1 MVWSTA
7 VFVLIALLT
16 HRVVPASIDYEPIQ
30 ITVNENFNSQSGS
43 GTPLPARSGILHQGA
58 NFYFKPQINIPPDHI
73 EALTA
78 LVQQDLIPNRV
89 TETEKLIEILKSLPK
104 ISGAKV
110 EQREDILKLLSSL
123 TVPAAIKDEI
133 LLLMQKIVPVVEEV
147 KSEEPII
154 LEEVTGVISPNPAV
168 IIPEAPTLPPMVI
181 EEIVPVVE
189 ESKLDKPVI
198 LEESVGV
205 LSPIAEIEVLVS
217 EEPNLSIEEEIMPTV
232 EEFELIQPVL
242 VEESVGM
249 LSSTAENIP
258 EAPTL
263 PPLLVEEVVPVVED
277 VEVLEPVILKET
289 VSVASPNTNI
299 DNVIPEA
306 PTLPPSSIEDVVPVV
321 EEVEVL
327 EPVILEEAV
336 GVLSPST
343 NIGDVIPE
351 APTLPPPSMEDIVPV
366 LEDVEILEPV
376 ILEETVGVMPE
387 TPTLPPA
394 LNEDI
399 VSVVEDVEMMEP
411 IILEETVGVIP
422 ETPTI
427 PAIEELMPCE
437 EVELVEPVMLEERP
451 ADEWSLIT
459 EIDEIILEP
468 STLPPQSIEE
478 IELVEPI
485 ALVETVGA
493 LSAATEIKEIVPNA
507 PTLPPLPIEDIVPTV
522 EEVELVKPE
531 ILEETV
537 IFETPTLPAIEEL
550 LPAYEEVEL
559 VESVIL
565 EESEDVLSPI
575 TEIEQI
581 IPDAPT
587 LSPISIESVDLF
599 IKDVLL
605 KQPDILEELI
615 KIFPEI
621 DGDITEVSTLTPLS
635 IEEVDSNDTIVLEE
649 YADVLASDPKVDIIV
664 PETIIL
670 DEHLP
675 VEEEIVIDPCI
686 GLKEPAYY
694 MSKTSEPLIIPGPP
708 KLSFSGAPCAL
719 VENTKIEFMDSH
731 EPTIITEPVLE
742 SDKAVYF
749 ISEQFPVING
759 EEVNE
764 DVIMVDATE
773 MLPDEEQTEL
783 KFNKEPNAANS
794 SALDEVSRGNSYQN
808 MEQQSNIPMPANN
821 QEVFNYGPII
831 SQLSIPKAESS
842 IVPKV
847 KSLKSKL
854 VKGRP
859 YRFRTN
865 PYPNLSLKK
874 HSTSYPAPELE
885 KPFTNLV

>member
-1 MVWSTA
+1 MFFKVWSTA

-16 HRVVPASIDYEPIQ
+16 QRVVPASIDYEPIQ

-78 LVQQDLIPNRV
+78 LVQQDFIPNRV
-89 TETEKLIEILKSLPK
+89 TETEKLIEILKSLPR

-110 EQREDILKLLSSL
+110 EKREDILKLLSSL
-123 TVPAAIKDEI
+123 SVPAAIKDEI

-154 LEEVTGVISPNPAV
+154 LEEVTGVISPNPAA
-168 IIPEAPTLPPMVI
+168 IIPEAPTLPPVAI

-189 ESKLDKPVI
+189 ESKLDKPVVI
-198 LEESVGV
+198 EESVGV
-205 LSPIAEIEVLVS
+205 LSPIAEIEV
-217 EEPNLSIEEEIMPTV
+217 EEIMPTV
-232 EEFELIQPVL
+232 EEFELVQPVL
-242 VEESVGM
+242 VEESVGV
-249 LSSTAENIP
+249 LSSTSENGNGIP

-306 PTLPPSSIEDVVPVV
+306 PTLPPPSIEDIVPVV

-343 NIGDVIPE
+343 NIADVIPE
-351 APTLPPPSMEDIVPV
+351 APTLPPPSMEDIAPV

-376 ILEETVGVMPE
+376 MLEETVGVVPE
-387 TPTLPPA
+387 TPNLPPSV
-394 LNEDI
+394 NEDI

-493 LSAATEIKEIVPNA
+493 LSAATEINEIVPNA

-537 IFETPTLPAIEEL
+537 ILETPTLPAIEEL

-559 VESVIL
+559 VEPVIL

-615 KIFPEI
+615 KILPEI
-621 DGDITEVSTLTPLS
+621 DGDIAEASALTPLS
-635 IEEVDSNDTIVLEE
+635 IGEVDSNDTIVLEE
-649 YADVLASDPKVDIIV
+649 YADVLVSDPKIDIIV

-670 DEHLP
+670 DENLP

-686 GLKEPAYY
+686 SLREPAYY

-719 VENTKIEFMDSH
+719 VENTKIEFMDLH

-742 SDKAVYF
+742 SDKALYF

-764 DVIMVDATE
+764 DAIMVDATE
-773 MLPDEEQTEL
+773 MFPDEEETEL

-831 SQLSIPKAESS
+831 SKLSIPKAESS
-842 IVPKV
+842 LMPKV
-847 KSLKSKL
+847 KSVKSKL

>member
-1 MVWSTA
+1 
-7 VFVLIALLT
+7 
-16 HRVVPASIDYEPIQ
+16 
-30 ITVNENFNSQSGS
+30 
-43 GTPLPARSGILHQGA
+43 
-58 NFYFKPQINIPPDHI
+58 
-73 EALTA
+73 
-78 LVQQDLIPNRV
+78 
-89 TETEKLIEILKSLPK
+89 
-104 ISGAKV
+104 
-110 EQREDILKLLSSL
+110 
-123 TVPAAIKDEI
+123 
-133 LLLMQKIVPVVEEV
+133 MQKIVPVVEEV

-205 LSPIAEIEVLVS
+205 LSPIAEIEVLVP

-306 PTLPPSSIEDVVPVV
+306 PTLPPPSIEDIVPVV

-507 PTLPPLPIEDIVPTV
+507 PTFV

-537 IFETPTLPAIEEL
+537 ILETPTLPAIEEL

-559 VESVIL
+559 VEPVIL
-565 EESEDVLSPI
+565 EESKDVFSPI

-621 DGDITEVSTLTPLS
+621 DGDITEASTLTPLS
-635 IEEVDSNDTIVLEE
+635 IGEVDSNDTIVLEE

-773 MLPDEEQTEL
+773 MFPNEEETEL

-831 SQLSIPKAESS
+831 SKLSIPKAESS
-842 IVPKV
+842 LMPKV
-847 KSLKSKL
+847 KSVKSKL